1 MTEGCEME
9 TVLDLALSLL
19 IPNRSMVVQT
29 FGGSSSKR
37 RELVLVVKA
46 IVKLRFT
53 TLSENSLAHGT
64 LVNLLSKHLQTYS
77 AKE

>member
-1 MTEGCEME
+1 ME

-29 FGGSSSKR
+29 LGGSSSKR
-37 RELVLVVKA
+37 RELVLVAKA
-46 IVKLRFT
+46 IVKPRFA

-64 LVNLLSKHLQTYS
+64 LVNLLSKHLQTCS